1 MDFKRV
7 VITGLGVVSP
17 IGNTVKEFWDGLL
30 AGKNGIG
37 RLTAFDA
44 SRYSCQ
50 IAAEVKNFDISQYMN
65 TKDARKT
72 DRFVQF
78 GHVAALKAVED
89 SGLDLKKEDV
99 NKIGVCVGSGIGG
112 LHTIE
117 REMSLYFDRGP
128 EKGPSKI
135 TPFLIP
141 MLITN
146 MAAGH
151 ISIILGVKGPNSACV
166 TACASGNNSIG
177 EAFKII
183 QRGDAIAMVAGGS
196 EGATTPMGFG
206 GFCALRALSLRN
218 DDPLRACRPFD
229 RERDGFVMGEGAG
242 IVILEEYERAKK
254 RGADIYC
261 EIVGYGMSGDGYHMT
276 APDPMGDGAK
286 RCMEAAL
293 NDAKINTGDVD
304 YINAHGT
311 STRLNDKIETLAI
324 KNLFGERAKKVAI
337 SSTKSMT
344 GHMLGAAGG
353 AEAAVCALAIKEGVI
368 PPTINY
374 EYPDPE
380 CDLDYTPNESRKLDV
395 KYTISNALGFGGHN
409 ATLTFKKI

>member
-7 VITGLGVVSP
+7 VITGIGVISP
-17 IGNTVKEFWDGLL
+17 IGNTVTQFWDGLL
-30 AGKNGIG
+30 SGKNGVG

-44 SRYSCQ
+44 SRFSCQ
-50 IAAEVKNFDISQYMN
+50 IAAEVKDFDISQHMN

-72 DRFVQF
+72 DRFDQF
-78 GHVAALKAVED
+78 GHVAAKRALED
-89 SGLDLKKEDV
+89 SGLDLNKEDV
-99 NKIGVCVGSGIGG
+99 NMIGVCVGSGIGG

-117 REMSLYFDRGP
+117 KELTAYHERGP

-151 ISIILGVKGPNSACV
+151 ISIVLGVKGPNSASV

-183 QRGDAIAMVAGGS
+183 QRGDAVAMVAGGS

-218 DDPLRACRPFD
+218 DDPTRACRPFD

-242 IVILEEYERAKK
+242 ILILEDYEHAKK
-254 RGADIYC
+254 RSANIYC
-261 EIVGYGMSGDGYHMT
+261 EITGYGMSGDAYHIT
-276 APDPMGDGAK
+276 APDPSGDGAR
-286 RCMEAAL
+286 RCMKAAL
-293 NDAKINTGDVD
+293 KDAKINTGDVD

-311 STRLNDKIETLAI
+311 ATRLNDKIETLA
-324 KNLFGERAKKVAI
+324 
-337 SSTKSMT
+337 
-344 GHMLGAAGG
+344 
-353 AEAAVCALAIKEGVI
+353 
-368 PPTINY
+368 
-374 EYPDPE
+374 
-380 CDLDYTPNESRKLDV
+380 V
-395 KYTISNALGFGGHN
+395 KT
-409 ATLTFKKI
+409 